1 MNGINVNK
9 KTNNALT
16 QWLDNVCVKMTDSD
30 FDTCYH
36 RRRGGSIGN
45 KDKFKIEYLK
55 YLNIFENGEEDEFY
69 I

>member
-30 FDTCYH
+30 FDTCH
-36 RRRGGSIGN
+36 ARRCGGSVGVR
-45 KDKFKIEYLK
+45 DRFKIEYLK
-55 YLNIFENGEEDEFY
+55 YLDVFENGEEDEFY